1 MKLNEFK
8 KVKKVK
14 IDEVDTSSLF
24 GNYGSAALRT
34 GVKSL
39 FGKSTLSTQ
48 DQIAKDQFVK
58 SFMSKAAVGLQDAI
72 KSGWVDQGGANQPAA
87 TVNPN
92 PNVNT
97 QQGQGATVNP
107 ADAIAQKRIAAQK
120 AQAAAIREPGAS
132 EGPKY
137 AIDPNKQMAPFSK
150 LPNQAPP
157 NPAQTRQQKQQAAA
171 KVAQQ
176 QMGQNPVPTAGKN
189 VSPTPA
195 QNRQQKLA
203 TAAQTAQG
211 QMNPVSKLPAD
222 QFAKSA
228 TNVRQQQ
235 QGVATQNAQG
245 QMNPVSKLPADQF
258 AKSASNVRQTQQGQ
272 ATTAAQGEMLPV
284 NKLPADQFAKSA
296 DNVRQQQQTTAT
308 QTAQQQMAEP
318 TTKAQPTQ
326 QQPGMTQDGKP
337 YWDPATGKGS
347 KYDGVTGETTPEW
360 QKELDKQEAARLEK
374 VEANRIASQ
383 AAAAERDAQNAELV
397 RQGVRQNPSNV
408 TNNITQTTSAPDN
421 VKISTADPAEIQSK
435 MQAKID
441 AMKEKNPKL
450 AAAMQAEIDS
460 QFKQDKPD
468 NTIKMPKPN
477 VKPRNAGKN
486 AFGQM
491 AQNLGGDRVAEGS
504 RFDKLNYLF
513 ESIIAEAEQGSIG
526 SPPEIRPT
534 GARHSTATPG
544 VTKKSISQWVVDFF
558 KKFMKGED
566 ITSDPTI
573 MQNVTA
579 LAKELE
585 QNYTKDKGKT
595 TIPKL
600 ADLAWSATHSPGE
613 KDISQDQ
620 PEKTQKTNQTGGQGA
635 AGTGGGGGGTTN
647 IYNVFGQG
655 AGSPQDAQKA
665 KSAYQQIQSLL
676 KGLTPANKQKI
687 LASLQKE
694 LTKTPPT
701 NNKQV
706 TPNNTVK
713 VPKIKGAKA
722 GLPTADEE
730 AKFQQRIQ
738 QAQQK

>member
-1 MKLNEFK
+1 MK
-8 KVKKVK
+8 
-14 IDEVDTSSLF
+14 
-24 GNYGSAALRT
+24 
-34 GVKSL
+34 
-39 FGKSTLSTQ
+39 Q
-48 DQIAKDQFVK
+48 
-58 SFMSKAAVGLQDAI
+58 
-72 KSGWVDQGGANQPAA
+72 
-87 TVNPN
+87 
-92 PNVNT
+92 
-97 QQGQGATVNP
+97 
-107 ADAIAQKRIAAQK
+107 
-120 AQAAAIREPGAS
+120 
-132 EGPKY
+132 
-137 AIDPNKQMAPFSK
+137 
-150 LPNQAPP
+150 
-157 NPAQTRQQKQQAAA
+157 
-171 KVAQQ
+171 
-176 QMGQNPVPTAGKN
+176 
-189 VSPTPA
+189 
-195 QNRQQKLA
+195 
-203 TAAQTAQG
+203 
-211 QMNPVSKLPAD
+211 
-222 QFAKSA
+222 
-228 TNVRQQQ
+228 
-235 QGVATQNAQG
+235 
-245 QMNPVSKLPADQF
+245 
-258 AKSASNVRQTQQGQ
+258 
-272 ATTAAQGEMLPV
+272 
-284 NKLPADQFAKSA
+284 
-296 DNVRQQQQTTAT
+296 
-308 QTAQQQMAEP
+308 
-318 TTKAQPTQ
+318 
-326 QQPGMTQDGKP
+326 
-337 YWDPATGKGS
+337 
-347 KYDGVTGETTPEW
+347 
-360 QKELDKQEAARLEK
+360 
-374 VEANRIASQ
+374 
-383 AAAAERDAQNAELV
+383 
-397 RQGVRQNPSNV
+397 
-408 TNNITQTTSAPDN
+408 
-421 VKISTADPAEIQSK
+421 
-435 MQAKID
+435 
-441 AMKEKNPKL
+441 KNPKL
-450 AAAMQAEIDS
+450 AAQMADLGMDDEFDDAERAALDKM
-460 QFKQDKPD
+460 KQKNPKLAGMMAQDDNLDATKPD
-468 NTIKMPKPN
+468 NIVKMPKRN

-620 PEKTQKTNQTGGQGA
+620 PEKTQKTNQTGGQVA

-713 VPKIKGAKA
+713 MSKIKGAKA

>member
-1 MKLNEFK
+1 MKLNEF
-8 KVKKVK
+8 KKVK

-24 GNYGSAALRT
+24 GNYGSAAIRT
-34 GVKSL
+34 GAKSL

-58 SFMSKAAVGLQDAI
+58 SFMSKAAIGLQDAI
-72 KSGWVDQGGANQPAA
+72 RSGWVDQGGANQPAA
-87 TVNPN
+87 NVNPN

-120 AQAAAIREPGAS
+120 AQADAIREPGAS

-137 AIDPNKQMAPFSK
+137 NIDPNKQMSPFSK
-150 LPNQAPP
+150 LPNQATP

-176 QMGQNPVPTAGKN
+176 QMGQNPTPVAGIN

-228 TNVRQQQ
+228 SNVRQAQ
-235 QGVATQNAQG
+235 QGQATTNAQG
-245 QMNPVSKLPADQF
+245 QMNPVS
-258 AKSASNVRQTQQGQ
+258 
-272 ATTAAQGEMLPV
+272 
-284 NKLPADQFAKSA
+284 KLPADQFAKSA

-308 QTAQQQMAEP
+308 QTAQQQMVEP
-318 TTKAQPTQ
+318 QSYQ
-326 QQPGMTQDGKP
+326 SS
-337 YWDPATGKGS
+337 DPRFPNG
-347 KYDGVTGETTPEW
+347 KYDGVTGEPTPEY
-360 QKELDKQEAARLEK
+360 QAELDKWKSDSAKKQKADVA
-374 VEANRIASQ
+374 ASQ
-383 AAAAERDAQNAELV
+383 SQAKSNDDMQAQN
-397 RQGVRQNPSNV
+397 NPAPVAQEPTKTAGPTVV
-408 TNNITQTTSAPDN
+408 TT
-421 VKISTADPAEIQSK
+421 DPAEVK
-435 MQAKID
+435 AAMQAKMD
-441 AMKEKNPKL
+441 AMKQKNPKL
-450 AAAMQAEIDS
+450 AAQMAAMGMDDKFDDVEQAALDRM
-460 QFKQDKPD
+460 KQKNPKLADMMAQDDKLDATKPD
-468 NTIKMPKPN
+468 NTVPMPKRN

-504 RFDKLNYLF
+504 RFDRLNFLF
-513 ESIIAEAEQGSIG
+513 ESIIAEAEQGD
-526 SPPEIRPT
+526 T
-534 GARHSTATPG
+534 QTPG
-544 VTKKSISQWVVDFF
+544 ATKKSISQWVIDFF

-579 LAKELE
+579 LSKELE

-600 ADLAWSATHSPGE
+600 ADLAWSATHAPGE

-620 PEKTQKTNQTGGQGA
+620 PEKTEKTNKTGGQGA

-687 LASLQKE
+687 LTSLQKE

-713 VPKIKGAKA
+713 MSKIKGAKA

>member
-24 GNYGSAALRT
+24 GNYGSAAIRT
-34 GVKSL
+34 GAKSL

-58 SFMSKAAVGLQDAI
+58 SFMSKAAIGLQDAI
-72 KSGWVDQGGANQPAA
+72 RSGWVDQGGANQPAA
-87 TVNPN
+87 NVNPNSNVNPN

-120 AQAAAIREPGAS
+120 AQADAIREPGAS

-137 AIDPNKQMAPFSK
+137 NIDPNKQMSPYSK
-150 LPNQAPP
+150 LPATTPKTPEQI
-157 NPAQTRQQKQQAAA
+157 RQEKLAAATQAAQGQMTPKA
-171 KVAQQ
+171 PAVA
-176 QMGQNPVPTAGKN
+176 VD
-189 VSPTPA
+189 TPKTPE
-195 QNRQQKLA
+195 QIRQEKLA
-203 TAAQTAQG
+203 AATQAAQG
-211 QMNPVSKLPAD
+211 QMNP
-222 QFAKSA
+222 
-228 TNVRQQQ
+228 
-235 QGVATQNAQG
+235 
-245 QMNPVSKLPADQF
+245 M
-258 AKSASNVRQTQQGQ
+258 
-272 ATTAAQGEMLPV
+272 

-296 DNVRQQQQTTAT
+296 ANVRQQQQNVAT
-308 QTAQQQMAEP
+308 QNAQGEMLP
-318 TTKAQPTQ
+318 VSTL
-326 QQPGMTQDGKP
+326 
-337 YWDPATGKGS
+337 PADQFNKSAT
-347 KYDGVTGETTPEW
+347 
-360 QKELDKQEAARLEK
+360 
-374 VEANRIASQ
+374 N
-383 AAAAERDAQNAELV
+383 V
-397 RQGVRQNPSNV
+397 RQRKQSNATKSKDNIV
-408 TNNITQTTSAPDN
+408 T
-421 VKISTADPAEIQSK
+421 
-435 MQAKID
+435 
-441 AMKEKNPKL
+441 
-450 AAAMQAEIDS
+450 
-460 QFKQDKPD
+460 
-468 NTIKMPKPN
+468 MPKRN
-477 VKPRNAGKN
+477 VKPKNAGKN

-504 RFDKLNYLF
+504 RFDRLNFLF
-513 ESIIAEAEQGSIG
+513 ESIIAEQDPAQGSIG

-579 LAKELE
+579 LSKELE

-600 ADLAWSATHSPGE
+600 ADLAWSATHAPGE

-620 PEKTQKTNQTGGQGA
+620 PEKTEKTNKTGGQGA
-635 AGTGGGGGGTTN
+635 ASTGGGGGGTTN

-694 LTKTPPT
+694 LANAPAKKTAPKATPTGDTGGTYNKKTGAATLDGKTMVSAKDLPP
-701 NNKQV
+701 NIQNQI
-706 TPNNTVK
+706 P
-713 VPKIKGAKA
+713 
-722 GLPTADEE
+722 
-730 AKFQQRIQ
+730 QQ
-738 QAQQK
+738 